1 MCHQAG
7 LPLGAHHCLM
17 VVRADTGTSTFLRPE
32 VGHAVPNQWSSK
44 SFIFWQHDELLRNQK
59 INPLLFGLAFK
70 LWKTARCDV
79 AKGAMVVAPTLTGRL
94 TVLPSEIGRNGLK
107 QNSETSISCFRGE
120 NRNAQCFQLAS
131 DPDAALDSSNMST
144 FGFRRLRDSKG
155 SWFFFPPNCKKKKK
169 KMLHKH

>member
-32 VGHAVPNQWSSK
+32 VGHAEPNQWSSK
-44 SFIFWQHDELLRNQK
+44 SFIFWQHDKLLRNQK
-59 INPLLFGLAFK
+59 INPLLFWLAFK

-79 AKGAMVVAPTLTGRL
+79 TKGAMVVAPTLTGRL
-94 TVLPSEIGRNGLK
+94 TVLPSEIGWNGLK

-120 NRNAQCFQLAS
+120 NRKCAMFSVSVGSGRCTGFFKYEHFWV
-131 DPDAALDSSNMST
+131 ST
-144 FGFRRLRDSKG
+144 PAGFKRILI
-155 SWFFFPPNCKKKKK
+155 FFPPNCKKKKK
-169 KMLHKH
+169 MLRKH